1 MLSPTRF
8 AALQGLICDAD
19 PQGVAKSLLQSTNIR
34 NVYPNFVLS
43 RFYVRKLVLCIK
55 KERINLDSFFP
66 STCFSLPLLRE
77 YDVRPYGRRVF
88 PLLAQLILHEL
99 LAVALLNLCAP
110 YFLNNLSFSR
120 GHAQF
125 HASQSIIHRGVCSA
139 SECAR
144 ARSSSF
150 PHNFTNGIRCTSA
163 HFFTLCEDKAIQ
175 NTFYIF
181 TIKYR
186 FFMHF
191 LVFVSSNVNYHLLY

>member
-1 MLSPTRF
+1 MYLACP
-8 AALQGLICDAD
+8 LHL
-19 PQGVAKSLLQSTNIR
+19 
-34 NVYPNFVLS
+34 
-43 RFYVRKLVLCIK
+43 K
-55 KERINLDSFFP
+55 KERIILDSLFL

-99 LAVALLNLCAP
+99 LAVALLNLYAP

-120 GHAQF
+120 GHAQS
-125 HASQSIIHRGVCSA
+125 HASQSIIHRGVYSA

-150 PHNFTNGIRCTSA
+150 PHKFTNGFGIRCTSA
-163 HFFTLCEDKAIQ
+163 HFFKLCEDKAIQ

-181 TIKYR
+181 TIKY
-186 FFMHF
+186 
-191 LVFVSSNVNYHLLY
+191 

>member
-1 MLSPTRF
+1 MYLGLSFT
-8 AALQGLICDAD
+8 
-19 PQGVAKSLLQSTNIR
+19 S
-34 NVYPNFVLS
+34 
-43 RFYVRKLVLCIK
+43 K
-55 KERINLDSFFP
+55 KERIIHDSFFP
-66 STCFSLPLLRE
+66 STCFSLPLLHE

-120 GHAQF
+120 EHAQS

-191 LVFVSSNVNYHLLY
+191 LVFVSLNANLSFTIFLNLRIILSTFMPSSLNQQKSPTYRGERLLLT